1 MDIRRVDL
9 NLLPALDALLRH
21 RSVTRAALELDMSQ
35 SAVSSAL
42 GRLRLLLGDEL
53 FVRTGRGL
61 RPTPRALALA
71 EPVQQSLA
79 LVRERVLQAGEF
91 DPGRD
96 RRRFRIALS
105 DVGTYVLWPR
115 LLPAFRAASAA
126 ATLELASVPTA
137 DLPAALL
144 DGQVDLAVGAYPRL
158 AAGLLQR
165 RLFDRRFFGLVR
177 AGHPLAARRL
187 TVREFCA
194 VPQLVVAGASG
205 IQDRIDRALRQ
216 QGRRRADTVAMPS
229 YLSLPPLLEG
239 SDFLAVVPGQLAEA
253 FGRHGRF
260 AILALPFELPAST
273 IRVHWHRRSHQ
284 DAGNAWLRRLVAAS
298 LADG

>member
-9 NLLPALDALLRH
+9 NLLPVLDALLRH

-35 SAVSSAL
+35 SALSSAL
-42 GRLRLLLGDEL
+42 GRLRVLLGDDL

-61 RPTPRALALA
+61 LPTPRAAALA
-71 EPVQQSLA
+71 EPVSQSLA
-79 LVRERVLQAGEF
+79 QVRERVLRAGAF
-91 DPGRD
+91 DPARD

-126 ATLELASVPTA
+126 STLDLAAVPTA

-144 DGQVDLAVGAYPRL
+144 DGQVDVAVGAYPRL
-158 AAGLLQR
+158 AGSLLQR

-177 AGHPLAARRL
+177 AEHPLAKRRL

-194 VPQLVVAGASG
+194 VPQLVVTGASG
-205 IQDRIDRALRQ
+205 VQERIDRTLRQ
-216 QGRRRADTVAMPS
+216 MGRHRADAVAMPS
-229 YLSLPPLLEG
+229 YLSLPPLLES

-253 FGRHGRF
+253 FSRQGRF
-260 AILALPFELPAST
+260 ATLALPFELPAST
-273 IRVHWHRRSHQ
+273 IRMHWHRRAHR
-284 DAGNAWLRRLVAAS
+284 DAGNAWLRSLVARS
-298 LADG
+298 LGDA